1 MAEEQL
7 FRAILIVSALLLFPV
22 TIYHRIK
29 SQLTGESLDR
39 WQEGP
44 FILFTLRPIG
54 FATMLGLLAYM
65 INPGWMAWS
74 SMGVPVWLRWT
85 GVGVGVVA
93 GSLLVWTLRSIGKN
107 LTDTVVTRRDHTLV
121 TRGPYRWVRHP
132 FYDAV
137 ALMVTANALVAANW
151 FLLAGGFL
159 TLALIVLRTR
169 REEDRLV
176 ARFGDSY
183 RDYMN
188 RTGRFLPK
196 LG

>member
-1 MAEEQL
+1 MTNDQT
-7 FRAILIVSALLLFPV
+7 F
-22 TIYHRIK
+22 HRILVLVSLVIFPITLFHRIR
-29 SQLTGESLDR
+29 SQATGEILDR
-39 WQEGP
+39 WQEGA
-44 FILFTLRPIG
+44 FILFTLRAIG
-54 FATMLGLLAYM
+54 AATMLGFAAYLV
-65 INPGWMAWS
+65 NPAWMAWS
-74 SMGVPVWLRWT
+74 STPLPVWLRWT
-85 GVGVGVVA
+85 GIGLDVLA
-93 GSLLVWTLRSIGKN
+93 GLLLVWTLRCLGKN
-107 LTDTVVTRRDHTLV
+107 LTDTVVTRREHTLV

-137 ALMVTANALVAANW
+137 ALLLTANALAAANW
-151 FLLAGGFL
+151 FLFVGGAIA
-159 TLALIVLRTR
+159 LALIVLRTR

>member
-1 MAEEQL
+1 MTNDQT
-7 FRAILIVSALLLFPV
+7 F
-22 TIYHRIK
+22 HRILVLV
-29 SQLTGESLDR
+29 SLVIFPITLFHRIRSATGESLDR
-39 WQEGP
+39 WQEGA
-44 FILFTLRPIG
+44 FILFTLRAIG
-54 FATMLGLLAYM
+54 AATMLGFVAYLV
-65 INPGWMAWS
+65 NPAWMAWS
-74 SMGVPVWLRWT
+74 STPLPVWLRWT
-85 GVGVGVVA
+85 GIGLDVLA
-93 GSLLVWTLRSIGKN
+93 GLLLVWTLRCLGKN
-107 LTDTVVTRRDHTLV
+107 LTDTVVTRREHTLV

-137 ALMVTANALVAANW
+137 ALLLTANALAAANW
-151 FLLAGGFL
+151 FLFVGGAIA
-159 TLALIVLRTR
+159 LALIVLRTR